1 MTQPT
6 DGTDTVVGNLFRA
19 PGGEAGKNQ
28 AIEPDIASAS
38 YVAGEDGAVSG
49 ISANEVVSYGGR
61 SVDGA
66 TANPPM
72 HPEPQQPVAEV
83 AAAEPKEV
91 LPTAHQ
97 ATTIHIPVTE
107 QTAVTEKLLSNGK
120 NQLLSPA
127 L

>member
-1 MTQPT
+1 MSGDIFKGKISEDFYKNTVN
-6 DGTDTVVGNLFRA
+6 DGRYD
-19 PGGEAGKNQ
+19 
-28 AIEPDIASAS
+28 DII
-38 YVAGEDGAVSG
+38 GMKHHVSKDRPHL
-49 ISANEVVSYGGR
+49 A
-61 SVDGA
+61 
-66 TANPPM
+66 
-72 HPEPQQPVAEV
+72 VAEV